1 VVGNPKSEIRNPKS
15 PGVGGRKFRI
25 PNSEFRIQEGFDAM
39 KSLFLRIFLWFWLAM
54 VVLGAVLVVTSPFF
68 TQSRSGVDRWQRGA
82 ETWAQERV
90 SRAAQAIAESGIEG
104 FQPRGHRGPGRRGS
118 EIFVFDVDGQE
129 LQDRDAPEPVTDL
142 ARRVAAS
149 GSEKAVRR
157 GGMHLVARPVRDPE
171 GRLLVVVGT
180 LHRPPRPIDLLEPKA
195 LWWRL
200 LLLAL
205 VVGAL
210 SLWLAR
216 YLSAPVGALRRATLR
231 LRDGD
236 LSARVGEPVNRR
248 RDEIGQLAHDF
259 DAMAGRLENLVG
271 SQRRLLRDVSH
282 ELRSPLARLTV
293 ALQLARDRE
302 GARAVE
308 ALDRIER
315 ETGRLDDLIG
325 QILLL
330 ERLEARAPDT
340 EAVEF
345 DLSALLNEV
354 VDDASFEASA
364 TKHGVE
370 LEAESPC
377 PIRGYPVLI
386 RSALDNVLRNA
397 VRHTAEETAVKVSID
412 CGEADAEI
420 TISDR
425 GPGVPEEHLETLF
438 EPFSRVTDARERST
452 GGAGLGLTI
461 ARRAIEIHGGSVTA
475 RNHPD
480 GGLEVSIHLPRGPD

>member
-1 VVGNPKSEIRNPKS
+1 
-15 PGVGGRKFRI
+15 
-25 PNSEFRIQEGFDAM
+25 
-39 KSLFLRIFLWFWLAM
+39 LAM
-54 VVLGAVLVVTSPFF
+54 VVLGVLLVVTSPFF
-68 TQSRSGVDRWQRGA
+68 TQSRSRVDRWQEGA

-90 SRAAQAIAESGIEG
+90 HRAARQIAESGIEG
-104 FQPRGHRGPGRRGS
+104 LQPRGPRGPGRRGS
-118 EIFVFDVDGQE
+118 EIFVFDVDGRE
-129 LQDRDAPEPVTDL
+129 LQDRDAPEPVVDL
-142 ARRVAAS
+142 ARRVAES
-149 GSEKAVRR
+149 GSEEAVRR
-157 GGMHLVARPVRDPE
+157 GGLHMVARPVTDPE
-171 GRLLVVVGT
+171 SRILVVVGT
-180 LHRPPRPIDLLEPKA
+180 LHRPPRPTDLLEPKA

-231 LRDGD
+231 LSAGD

-248 RDEIGQLAHDF
+248 RDEIGQLANDF

-302 GARAVE
+302 GARAAE

-325 QILLL
+325 QLLLL
-330 ERLEARAPDT
+330 ERLEARAPDA
-340 EAVEF
+340 EAVQF
-345 DLSALLNEV
+345 DLCGLLNEV

-364 TKHGVE
+364 ANRVVE
-370 LEAESPC
+370 LNANGRC
-377 PIRGYPVLI
+377 PLLGYPALV
-386 RSALDNVLRNA
+386 RSAFDNVIRNA
-397 VRHTAEETAVKVSID
+397 VLHTAEETAVEVSIG
-412 CGEADAEI
+412 CGEAGAEI
-420 TISDR
+420 TIRDH

-438 EPFSRVTDARERST
+438 DPFSRVADARERST
-452 GGAGLGLTI
+452 GGAGLGLAI
-461 ARRAIEIHGGSVTA
+461 ARRAVEVHDGTVTA

-480 GGLEVSIHLPRGPD
+480 GGLEVVITLPPH

>member
-15 PGVGGRKFRI
+15 PDVGGRKFRI

-54 VVLGAVLVVTSPFF
+54 VVLGVLLVVTSPFF
-68 TQSRSGVDRWQRGA
+68 TQSRSRVDRWQEGA

-90 SRAAQAIAESGIEG
+90 GRAVRQIAESGIEG

-118 EIFVFDVDGQE
+118 EIFVFDVDGRE
-129 LQDRDAPEPVTDL
+129 VQDRDAPEPVVDL
-142 ARRVAAS
+142 ARRVAEG
-149 GSEKAVRR
+149 GSEEAVRR
-157 GGMHLVARPVRDPE
+157 GGLHLVARPVTDPG
-171 GRLLVVVGT
+171 GRILVVVGT

-195 LWWRL
+195 LGWRL
-200 LLLAL
+200 MLLAL

-231 LRDGD
+231 LSSGD
-236 LSARVGEPVNRR
+236 LSARVGDPVNRR
-248 RDEIGQLAHDF
+248 RDEIGQLANDF

-302 GARAVE
+302 GARAAE

-325 QILLL
+325 QLLLL

-340 EAVEF
+340 EAVQF
-345 DLSALLNEV
+345 DLCGLLNEV

-364 TKHGVE
+364 TKRGVE
-370 LEAESPC
+370 LEAGPPC
-377 PIRGYPVLI
+377 PMRGYPALI
-386 RSALDNVLRNA
+386 RSALDNILRNA
-397 VRHTAEETAVKVSID
+397 VRHTAEGTAVEVEIA
-412 CGEADAEI
+412 CRTVGAEI
-420 TISDR
+420 TIRDH

-438 EPFSRVTDARERST
+438 EPFSRVADARERST
-452 GGAGLGLTI
+452 GGAGLGLAI
-461 ARRAIEIHGGSVTA
+461 ARRAVEVHDGDVTA
-475 RNHPD
+475 RNIPE
-480 GGLEVSIHLPRGPD
+480 GGLEVSVYLPLARD

>member
-1 VVGNPKSEIRNPKS
+1 
-15 PGVGGRKFRI
+15 
-25 PNSEFRIQEGFDAM
+25 M

-54 VVLGAVLVVTSPFF
+54 VVLGVLLVVTSPFF
-68 TQSRSGVDRWQRGA
+68 TQSRSRVDRWQQGA

-90 SRAAQAIAESGIEG
+90 NRAAQAIEESGAEG
-104 FQPRGHRGPGRRGS
+104 FRPQGHRRPGRRGS
-118 EIFVFDVDGQE
+118 EIFVFDVDGRE
-129 LQDRDAPEPVTDL
+129 VQDRDAPEPVVDL
-142 ARRVAAS
+142 ALRAAES
-149 GSEKAVRR
+149 GSEEAMRR
-157 GGMHLVARPVRDPE
+157 GGMHMVARPVEDPE
-171 GRLLVVVGT
+171 GRILVVVGT
-180 LHRPPRPIDLLEPKA
+180 LHRPPRPTDLLEPKA

-200 LLLAL
+200 VLLAL

-210 SLWLAR
+210 SLWLAH

-231 LRDGD
+231 LSAGD
-236 LSARVGEPVNRR
+236 LSARVGGPVNRR
-248 RDEIGQLAHDF
+248 RDEIGQLASDF

-302 GARAVE
+302 GARAAE

-325 QILLL
+325 QLLLL

-340 EAVEF
+340 EKMDF

-364 TKHGVE
+364 TQRAVE
-370 LEAESPC
+370 FEAESKC
-377 PIRGYPVLI
+377 PMRGYPALV

-397 VRHTAEETAVKVSID
+397 VRHTDEKTAVEVSID
-412 CGEADAEI
+412 CREEGAEI
-420 TISDR
+420 AIRDH

-438 EPFSRVTDARERST
+438 EPFSRVADARERTT
-452 GGAGLGLTI
+452 GGAGLGLAI
-461 ARRAIEIHGGSVTA
+461 ARRAIEVHDGTVTA
-475 RNHPD
+475 RNQPD
-480 GGLEVSIHLPRGPD
+480 GGLEVVLTLPLR

>member
-1 VVGNPKSEIRNPKS
+1 
-15 PGVGGRKFRI
+15 
-25 PNSEFRIQEGFDAM
+25 M

-54 VVLGAVLVVTSPFF
+54 VALGVLLVVTSPFF
-68 TQSRSGVDRWQRGA
+68 TQSRSRVDRWQQGA

-90 SRAAQAIAESGIEG
+90 NHAAQVIAESGIEG
-104 FQPRGHRGPGRRGS
+104 YQPRGHRGPGRRDS
-118 EIFVFDVDGQE
+118 EIFVFDVDGRE
-129 LQDRDAPEPVTDL
+129 LRDRDAPEPVVDL
-142 ARRVAAS
+142 ARRVAES
-149 GSEKAVRR
+149 GSEEAVRR
-157 GGMHLVARPVRDPE
+157 GGMHMVARPVTDPE
-171 GRLLVVVGT
+171 GRILVLVGT
-180 LHRPPRPIDLLEPKA
+180 LHRPPRPTDLLEPKA

-231 LRDGD
+231 LSAGD
-236 LSARVGEPVNRR
+236 LSARVGRPVNRR
-248 RDEIGQLAHDF
+248 RDEIGQLANDF

-302 GARAVE
+302 GARAAE

-325 QILLL
+325 QLLLL
-330 ERLEARAPDT
+330 ERLEARAPDA
-340 EAVEF
+340 EAVIF
-345 DLSALLNEV
+345 DLCDLLNEV

-364 TKHGVE
+364 ANRTVD
-370 LEAESPC
+370 LNTNNQC
-377 PIRGYPVLI
+377 PMRGYPGLV
-386 RSALDNVLRNA
+386 RSAFDNVIRNA
-397 VRHTAEETAVKVSID
+397 VRHTAEETAVEVSID
-412 CGEADAEI
+412 CGEASAEVRI
-420 TISDR
+420 RDH

-438 EPFSRVTDARERST
+438 EPFSRVADARERST
-452 GGAGLGLTI
+452 GGAGLGLAI
-461 ARRAIEIHGGSVTA
+461 ARRAIEVHDGTVVA
-475 RNHPD
+475 RNHSG
-480 GGLEVSIHLPRGPD
+480 GGLEVVIVLPLR